1 MGLSTRESWA
11 LTPRE
16 LDALRKVR
24 DAAHLDSLRRWAFER
39 ADYRNVHFRGPAHPQ
54 AWMLE
59 DFIGGA
65 KHPDAGGTIAA
76 EQARITRLS
85 AEMRSGIPAAL
96 PAWAQMTPEELAK
109 KENREKNRRGR

>member
-1 MGLSTRESWA
+1 MRAVRNEA
-11 LTPRE
+11 HIRE
-16 LDALRKVR
+16 LKL
-24 DAAHLDSLRRWAFER
+24 WAFER

-59 DFIGGA
+59 DFIGGG
-65 KHPDAGGTIAA
+65 KQPDAGGTIAA

-85 AEMRSGIPAAL
+85 EEMRSGIPAAL

-109 KENREKNRRGR
+109 KQNREKNRGR